1 MTEASQEELFSKL
14 FEKEIKQAVANAV
27 HERPQLSREDLSQM
41 TAEQIVQARKA
52 GVLDDLLFG
61 RN

>member
-1 MTEASQEELFSKL
+1 MTEASQELFSKL

-27 HERPQLSREDLSQM
+27 HEKLQLSREDLSRM